1 MFAEDTIFDVVGCLE
16 FDPNLTSPKRHREYL
31 KKIASFHEV
40 IKINNPDLLSKIHQ
54 TYRVQYIQE
63 VVLPTPSVFEENML
77 STLSSFIFF
86 NKNEIVTQ
94 LQDDEKFL
102 TELFNQLTDEDTDE
116 NRRKELVLFLKEFFS
131 FSTTLQPQARES
143 FFKTLNN
150 LGVLQAME
158 ITLASENKVTKAA
171 SIDILRFIVDFS
183 PSMVRNRF
191 FSWNQLSCQNT
202 FFFFLFRFENICY
215 NS

>member
-1 MFAEDTIFDVVGCLE
+1 
-16 FDPNLTSPKRHREYL
+16 
-31 KKIASFHEV
+31 
-40 IKINNPDLLSKIHQ
+40 
-54 TYRVQYIQE
+54 
-63 VVLPTPSVFEENML
+63 ML

-102 TELFNQLTDEDTDE
+102 TELFNQLTDEDTE
-116 NRRKELVLFLKEFFS
+116 ETRRKELVLFLKEFFS

-158 ITLASENKVTKAA
+158 ITLASENKLTKAA

-183 PSMVRNRF
+183 PSMVRIHTMLHT
-191 FSWNQLSCQNT
+191 QEILLGAVC
-202 FFFFLFRFENICY
+202 FLLCLLLNLPLLKKKI
-215 NS
+215 

>member
-1 MFAEDTIFDVVGCLE
+1 
-16 FDPNLTSPKRHREYL
+16 
-31 KKIASFHEV
+31 
-40 IKINNPDLLSKIHQ
+40 
-54 TYRVQYIQE
+54 
-63 VVLPTPSVFEENML
+63 ML

-102 TELFNQLTDEDTDE
+102 TELFNQLTDEDTE
-116 NRRKELVLFLKEFFS
+116 ETRRKELVLFLKEFFS

-158 ITLASENKVTKAA
+158 ITLASENKLTKAA

-183 PSMVRNRF
+183 PSMVRIHAM
-191 FSWNQLSCQNT
+191 LHT
-202 FFFFLFRFENICY
+202 
-215 NS
+215 